1 LIYVPDPDDKARLE
15 IFKIHAKGMPLAE
28 GVDLGALAKMTSN
41 YSGADIDALCREA
54 AMHAL
59 RRDIKSK
66 EVALTDFKEAME
78 KVGPTISSD
87 MEAWYRSFMKQ
98 VRRVKKPATP
108 VA

>member
-1 LIYVPDPDDKARLE
+1 
-15 IFKIHAKGMPLAE
+15 MPLTE
-28 GVDLGALAKMTSN
+28 DVDLATLAKMTNN
-41 YSGADIDALCREA
+41 YSGADIQALCREA

-59 RRDIKSK
+59 RRDMKSK
-66 EVALTDFKEAME
+66 EVALANFKEAME
-78 KVGPTISSD
+78 KIGPTISSD

>member
-1 LIYVPDPDDKARLE
+1 
-15 IFKIHAKGMPLAE
+15 MPLAE
-28 GVDLGALAKMTSN
+28 GVDLATLAKMTNN

-54 AMHAL
+54 AMNAL

-66 EVALTDFKEAME
+66 EVALTDFKEAMA

-87 MEAWYRSFMKQ
+87 MEAWYRGFMKQ